1 MGEAEIKRK
10 RWHLLIDHLASVAA
24 LQSRQ
29 AWKSKCEI
37 ANAGGYSISAGVGEK
52 FNV

>member
-24 LQSRQ
+24 SKAGMEVEMRDSECRWIFDFSR
-29 AWKSKCEI
+29 
-37 ANAGGYSISAGVGEK
+37 GRGK